1 MKRLKKHWRWI
12 LVATLAEGVL
22 FVVSQRIFAASNV
35 TISARED
42 LASLDGSAHDAD
54 GSRNGIF
61 TVGGNLT
68 LARGGAITCDSSG
81 SSAPAEPCPIR
92 IAVGGNLE
100 MKSGS
105 AILAE
110 NGVMDGSPIEIAV
123 AGVFRMRGP
132 QGAASGALISAS
144 NRNNGSGGN
153 ISVFVAGR
161 IWTEEGSRITADA
174 GAEAGDITIT
184 GQSTEIRGT
193 VSSRATTSEG
203 RKGAISIVSTSDET
217 AGKTEP
223 NASPSGRRRGSF
235 FVATAFPVDL
245 PDGGGNS
252 SGRARRETPDCGRR
266 ARR

>member
-1 MKRLKKHWRWI
+1 MAHLKKHWQWI
-12 LVATLAEGVL
+12 LAATLAECVL
-22 FVVSQRIFAASNV
+22 FVVSQRIFAASNL
-35 TISARED
+35 TISTREN
-42 LASLDGSAHDAD
+42 LASLDGSAQDAD

-110 NGVMDGSPIEIAV
+110 NGVMDGSPIEVAV
-123 AGVFRMRGP
+123 AGDFRMRGP

-153 ISVFVAGR
+153 VSVFVTGR
-161 IWTEEGSRITADA
+161 VRTEKGSRITADA
-174 GAEAGDITIT
+174 GAEAGDIMIT
-184 GQSTEIRGT
+184 GQSTEVLGV
-193 VSSRATTSEG
+193 VSSRTTAAGG
-203 RKGAISIVSTSDET
+203 RKGAISILSASDET
-217 AGKTEP
+217 AGKTRP
-223 NASPSGRRRGSF
+223 GASPSGGD
-235 FVATAFPVDL
+235 ATP
-245 PDGGGNS
+245 S
-252 SGRARRETPDCGRR
+252 S
-266 ARR
+266 

>member
-1 MKRLKKHWRWI
+1 MARFKKHWRWI
-12 LVATLAEGVL
+12 LTATLAECVL
-22 FVVSQRIFAASNV
+22 FVASQRIFAASNV
-35 TISARED
+35 TISTREN
-42 LASLDGSAHDAD
+42 LASLDGSAQDAD

-81 SSAPAEPCPIR
+81 SSASAEPCPIR

-110 NGVMDGSPIEIAV
+110 NGVMDGSPIEVAV
-123 AGVFRMRGP
+123 AGDFRMRGP

-153 ISVFVAGR
+153 ISVFVTGR
-161 IWTEEGSRITADA
+161 VWTEEGSRITADA

-184 GQSTEIRGT
+184 GQSTEIRGV
-193 VSSRATTSEG
+193 VSSRATAAAG

-217 AGKTEP
+217 AGKTRP
-223 NASPSGRRRGSF
+223 SASPSEGD
-235 FVATAFPVDL
+235 ATP
-245 PDGGGNS
+245 S
-252 SGRARRETPDCGRR
+252 S
-266 ARR
+266 

>member
-1 MKRLKKHWRWI
+1 MARFKKRWRWI
-12 LVATLAEGVL
+12 LAATLAECVL
-22 FVVSQRIFAASNV
+22 FVVGQRIFAASNV
-35 TISARED
+35 TISTREN
-42 LASLDGSAHDAD
+42 LSSLDGSALDAD

-100 MKSGS
+100 MKPGS

-110 NGVMDGSPIEIAV
+110 DGVMDGSPIEVAV
-123 AGVFRMRGP
+123 AGDFRMRGS

-144 NRNNGSGGN
+144 NQKNGSGGN
-153 ISVFVAGR
+153 ISVFVTGR
-161 IWTEEGSRITADA
+161 VWTEEGSRIAADA

-184 GQSTEIRGT
+184 GQSTEIRGV
-193 VSSRATTSEG
+193 VSSRATAAAG

-217 AGKTEP
+217 AGKTRP
-223 NASPSGRRRGSF
+223 SASPSEGD
-235 FVATAFPVDL
+235 ATP
-245 PDGGGNS
+245 S
-252 SGRARRETPDCGRR
+252 S
-266 ARR
+266 